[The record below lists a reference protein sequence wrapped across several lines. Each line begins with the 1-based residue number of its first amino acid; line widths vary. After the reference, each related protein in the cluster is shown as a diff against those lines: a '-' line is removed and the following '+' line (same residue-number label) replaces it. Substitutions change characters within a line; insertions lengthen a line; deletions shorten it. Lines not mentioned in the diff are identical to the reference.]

1 MLSHL
6 PTPECCLCNHVHGR
20 LCQRRSLVRG
30 RRIHTVFSC
39 LQWRQEPSGPCW
51 FTVLEMLILM
61 RLELSHTTGF
71 LAVGMTRSWGL
82 ACSLARG
89 LPFKASPIPRSQ
101 QHPQDRDDRE
111 CAATFSELAHVPPTH
126 SMSHSMSNGS
136 IPHSPTHSF
145 PYIGTQQALSEHL
158 VCIRPYFGYHGRCNY
173 QISDMTS
180 GGSQSSE
187 DMKDKQTA
195 EPQRGK

>member
-1 MLSHL
+1 MQPCAWSSLPKEKPGQGAADTHSFLLSPVETGTLWLLLVYCSRDAHTHEAGALSHL
-6 PTPECCLCNHVHGR
+6 WIP
-20 LCQRRSLVRG
+20 
-30 RRIHTVFSC
+30 
-39 LQWRQEPSGPCW
+39 
-51 FTVLEMLILM
+51 
-61 RLELSHTTGF
+61 
-71 LAVGMTRSWGL
+71 AAGMTRSWGL
-82 ACSLARG
+82 AYSLARG
-89 LPFKASPIPRSQ
+89 LPFKASPIPQSQ

-111 CAATFSELAHVPPTH
+111 RAATFSELAHVPPTH

-145 PYIGTQQALSEHL
+145 PYFGTQQALSEHL
-158 VCIRPYFGYHGRCNY
+158 VCIRPYFGYHGRCNC

-195 EPQRGK
+195 EPQWGK